1 MLENERYGEAIALLR
16 FLLQCQGQEERH
28 YEEWQALL
36 EWLETAF
43 PQYIHSTEGTNSDLD
58 PDEPDEEELSRRNAH
73 FKLAE
78 DSLYADKML
87 HIVMEEPLSE
97 QTMLALGQL
106 SHLTGNNKI
115 DEALVEWLQ
124 TSKLPSLLQ
133 YRVLQTLHKR
143 GMQGNITFTRG
154 QEEVDIDIE
163 ALPLTQAE
171 FPVSVQQILDRVA
184 QHTEVKEPTLYYFAQ
199 ELWSQFVM
207 SIYGTQ
213 DYQSMLIEE
222 DLAMDIWAA
231 TLHQIVSESLTG
243 SRNEEEIR
251 AMYGI
256 TENIRFR
263 FEQAYRT
270 MKQFIS
276 AGLSE

>member
-1 MLENERYGEAIALLR
+1 MLENERYAEAMELLR

-43 PQYIHSTEGTNSDLD
+43 PQYIHPAEGTDSDTD
-58 PDEPDEEELSRRNAH
+58 EDEPDEEEISRRNAH

-78 DSLYADKML
+78 DSLYADKL
-87 HIVMEEPLSE
+87 LRIVKEEPLSE

-106 SHLTGNNKI
+106 AHLTGSNI
-115 DEALVEWLQ
+115 DLALVEWLQ
-124 TSKLPSLLQ
+124 TNKLHSLLQ
-133 YRVLQTLHKR
+133 FRVLQTLHKR
-143 GMQGNITFTRG
+143 GMQGNIRFTRG

-163 ALPLTQAE
+163 TVPLNQAE
-171 FPVSVQQILDRVA
+171 FPLAIQQILDRVA

-207 SIYGTQ
+207 SVFGTH

-243 SRNEEEIR
+243 NRNEEEIR

-256 TENIRFR
+256 TENIRFQ

-276 AGLSE
+276 TGSGE